1 MNRCHISLMHST
13 FVNRDGL
20 RRRDRD
26 GQQRQTWVWVR
37 VRVRARRQNSGML
50 RQSD

>member
-1 MNRCHISLMHST
+1 MNKCHISLMHST

-26 GQQRQTWVWVR
+26 RQHAETDMGMGVGVGAREKTEQRNAASV
-37 VRVRARRQNSGML
+37 
-50 RQSD
+50 